1 MSNSYVGARGH
12 VSPSNSAHEQW
23 LDECRC
29 TMLNSLKAKEIAYKV
44 GILLLFLESIL
55 PTQSAIRTQ
64 DLGLRYVSHQV
75 GESGKSLKLS
85 EPLFPRA
92 EIQTTTRAFVQHEI
106 VGGESDHVRKCS
118 PTAETT

>member
-1 MSNSYVGARGH
+1 MSNSYVGARRHG
-12 VSPSNSAHEQW
+12 SPSNSAREQW

-29 TMLNSLKAKEIAYKV
+29 TMLNSLKSKEIAYKV

-55 PTQSAIRTQ
+55 PTQFAIRTQ

-85 EPLFPRA
+85 EPLFPWA
-92 EIQTTTRAFVQHEI
+92 EIQTTIHAFIHHEI
-106 VGGESDHVRKCS
+106 VGGESDGARKCS